1 MAHFVCPCVCRS
13 VGERAVELEEEEEAE
28 AKSSGAESTA
38 VVLKRANAGRK
49 ENAAYVACVE
59 EEQDGVEYG
68 L

>member
-1 MAHFVCPCVCRS
+1 MCEEIEARS
-13 VGERAVELEEEEEAE
+13 
-28 AKSSGAESTA
+28 SSAESAA
-38 VVLKRANAGRK
+38 VVLKRANTGRR

>member
-1 MAHFVCPCVCRS
+1 MS
-13 VGERAVELEEEEEAE
+13 VGERAVELEEEEAE
-28 AKSSGAESTA
+28 AKSSGAESAA

>member
-1 MAHFVCPCVCRS
+1 MCDLE
-13 VGERAVELEEEEEAE
+13 VGERAVELEEEEAE
-28 AKSSGAESTA
+28 ARSSGAESAA
-38 VVLKRANAGRK
+38 VVLKRANTGRK